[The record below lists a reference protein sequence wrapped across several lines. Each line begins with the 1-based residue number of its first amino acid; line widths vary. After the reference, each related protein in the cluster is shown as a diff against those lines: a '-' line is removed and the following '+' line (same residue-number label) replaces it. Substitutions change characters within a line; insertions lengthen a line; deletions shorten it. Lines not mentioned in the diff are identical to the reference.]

1 MAQKSQ
7 MVGYTEA
14 KQYLEKI
21 LKQTKI
27 PNKQKREQSNKK
39 SRNSKTNIICD
50 YLKRQNSN

>member
-1 MAQKSQ
+1 